1 MANIIA
7 ITPLLYEMVEWMLIH
22 SDYVDADSLCIEDT
36 IKQWCLFLPP
46 IIFITLYILDHQ

>member
-7 ITPLLYEMVEWMLIH
+7 ITPLLYDIVEWLFLH
-22 SDYVDADSLCIEDT
+22 SDYIDVDELCIEET
-36 IKQWCLFLPP
+36 IKTWCLTLPP